1 MSLKHALLGFL
12 NYGSHTGYELKKVF
26 DISVAHFW
34 NAELSQIYPS
44 LKALES
50 EGLVDMNVEV
60 QADRPNRKVYSI
72 TDDGRRELLEW
83 LRTPAESDQVREPLL
98 VKLFFGSSLPKRDLL
113 AVLRKRADDLRET
126 VAKGQHGSEAVRG
139 VARVIGLEREGLFWE
154 LTMDAELKHSEA
166 ALEWTEQA
174 IRQIEAADDEAF
186 NSHSADFATMDT
198 KARVEILDK
207 LKGGAVAPAIPPG
220 HLPRMRHT
228 PDQFE

>member
-12 NYGSHTGYELKKVF
+12 NYGPHTGYELKKVF

-44 LKALES
+44 LKVLES
-50 EGLVDMNVEV
+50 EGLVEMNVEV
-60 QADRPNRKVYSI
+60 QSDRPNRKVYSI
-72 TDDGRRELLEW
+72 TDDGRRELIEW
-83 LRTPAESDQVREPLL
+83 LSTPAESDQVREPLL

-113 AVLRKRADDLRET
+113 AVLYKRADDLRQT
-126 VAKGQHGSEAVRG
+126 VAKGQNGCEVVTG
-139 VARVIGLEREGLFWE
+139 LARVIGLEREGLFWE

-174 IRQIEAADDEAF
+174 IRRIESTDDSAF
-186 NSHSADFATMDT
+186 NSHPADFATMET

-207 LKGGAVAPAIPPG
+207 LKGAVTPA
-220 HLPRMRHT
+220 MHT
-228 PDQFE
+228 MHQFE

>member
-12 NYGSHTGYELKKVF
+12 NYGPHTGYELKKVF

-72 TDDGRRELLEW
+72 TDDGRRELIEW
-83 LRTPAESDQVREPLL
+83 LGTAAESDQVREPLL
-98 VKLFFGSSLPKRDLL
+98 VKLFFGSSLARQDLV
-113 AVLRKRADDLRET
+113 AVLQKRSDDLRQT
-126 VAKGQHGSEAVRG
+126 IAKAHGGTGAVRSL
-139 VARVIGLEREGLFWE
+139 AAVIGLEREGLFWE
-154 LTMDAELKHSEA
+154 LTVDAELRHSEA
-166 ALEWTEQA
+166 ALEWTEEA
-174 IRQIEAADDEAF
+174 IRRIQAADESLF
-186 NSHSADFATMDT
+186 RSHPSDFATMDT

-207 LKGGAVAPAIPPG
+207 LKGAVAPAP
-220 HLPRMRHT
+220 HT
-228 PDQFE
+228 PDQFQ